1 MYCFLY
7 IAAMSLIR
15 ATPSN
20 ELSSTLP
27 TKGEIYA
34 APAFAARIACDGENI
49 RVTLTLIFSF
59 DNSLHAIRPSK
70 LQK

>member
-1 MYCFLY
+1 
-7 IAAMSLIR
+7 MSLIR

-34 APAFAARIACDGENI
+34 APAFAARIA
-49 RVTLTLIFSF
+49 
-59 DNSLHAIRPSK
+59 
-70 LQK
+70 